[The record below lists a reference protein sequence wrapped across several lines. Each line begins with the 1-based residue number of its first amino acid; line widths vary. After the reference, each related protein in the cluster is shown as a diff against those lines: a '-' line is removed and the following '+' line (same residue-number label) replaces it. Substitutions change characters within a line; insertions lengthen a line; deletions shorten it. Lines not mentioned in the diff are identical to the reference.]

1 MIAPPIRVEPPQDH
15 LPRPPRPDARS
26 RADRLLVLAAILVVG
41 WSIAGAMYL
50 TAPPDAVDEDVYDLT
65 HSRRYEREVER
76 FAGKAALLGNDLR
89 EWIEGQWEGRR
100 RARTVAVL
108 TALAAG
114 GYAFATRP
122 RRAPGDGDRR
132 ALT

>member
-1 MIAPPIRVEPPQDH
+1 MVSQDAPPRS
-15 LPRPPRPDARS
+15 PRPDARS
-26 RADRLLVLAAILVVG
+26 RADRALVLVAILVVG

-50 TAPPDAVDEDVYDLT
+50 TTPPDVVDEDVYDLT
-65 HSRRYEREVER
+65 HSRRYERAVEQ

-108 TALAAG
+108 TAAAAG
-114 GYAFATRP
+114 GYAFLTRP
-122 RRAPGDGDRR
+122 RRARGGGADR
-132 ALT
+132 A